1 VPARARLALL
11 VALAVL
17 CIGVAAVVGLARG
30 GSEDGSG
37 LAPGVQAPSTG
48 FRGAVRPSGIP
59 PARFSLP
66 DEDGRSVDAR
76 RLRGRVVALMFV
88 YSTCVDTCPVTAQQ
102 VRGAISDVD
111 RPDVRGLAVSVD
123 PAGDTRAHV
132 RSFLLEQHIFG
143 QIPYLVGTRRQ
154 LQGVWRAFGVQPQE
168 KGREHAVS
176 VVVLD
181 RRGRQRIG
189 FTASTLTV
197 DALAH
202 DIRRLAAGA

>member
-11 VALAVL
+11 VALVAV
-17 CIGVAAVVGLARG
+17 CIGVAAVVGLARD
-30 GSEDGSG
+30 GSEEPTG

-48 FRGAVRPSGIP
+48 FSGAVRPAGIP
-59 PARFSLP
+59 PARFTLR
-66 DEDGRSVDAR
+66 DEAGRRVDAAG
-76 RLRGRVVALMFV
+76 LRGRVVAIMFV
-88 YSTCVDTCPVTAQQ
+88 YSTCEDTCPVTAQQ

-143 QIPYLVGTRRQ
+143 RVPYLLGPRGELER
-154 LQGVWRAFGVQPQE
+154 VWRTFGVQPQA

-181 RRGRQRIG
+181 RRGRQRVG
-189 FTASTLTV
+189 FNASTLTV

-202 DIRRLAAGA
+202 DLRRLAAGA